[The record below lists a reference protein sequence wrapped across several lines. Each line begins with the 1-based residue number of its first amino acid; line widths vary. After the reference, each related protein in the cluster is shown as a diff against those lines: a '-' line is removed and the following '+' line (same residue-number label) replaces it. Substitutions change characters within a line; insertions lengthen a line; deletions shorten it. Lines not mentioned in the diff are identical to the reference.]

1 MTPHLDELA
10 KSGIILEQHYSQA
23 VCSPTRGALLT
34 GKKDVGVRSK
44 ENLTTNNVLE
54 YDFRIF

>member
-1 MTPHLDELA
+1 MTPNLDELA

-34 GKKDVGVRSK
+34 GKKDVGVRRK
-44 ENLTTNNVLE
+44 ANLPQTMH
-54 YDFRIF
+54 